1 MHIMHPITGGY
12 WPNLIRI
19 PADTVSMSGTAE
31 DGILGKRN
39 PFDTKKMDSTTMRLY
54 WVILAM
60 SIATVVLGLLYSSIW
75 DVIVSLSVVVVM
87 IATMK
92 HDSKFVHI
100 PPVIIIMIFI
110 CLIFSTVGKV
120 FGEYGIMNV
129 LQDVFLGMLLS
140 LFGFICAYISLGKIP
155 GFSDEKPSL
164 ISLEA
169 FTFGVALYSIYMMII
184 RYISGII
191 TGTPDYKEMFDSMA
205 YVTFGSL
212 FISLLFY
219 IDKKSLFAHTVFNF
233 MYTNQEALGVKSEN
247 ERMEIE
253 HLISRG
259 ESDTLE
265 FKSTLR
271 TNLKTGEKDK
281 RMEKAVLKSITA
293 FLNSDGG
300 TLLVGVADD
309 GTILGIDE
317 ESFDNRDKLNL
328 HMTNL
333 ISSQIGDDYL
343 PYIRFK
349 LISFG
354 ENDEKAVMKVMCK
367 TSPIPVFL
375 KDGKTEQYYVR
386 SGPSSVELLGSDMIR
401 YIGRKQSVRKL
412 KVRAGIPHAVDEIN
426 EE

>member
-1 MHIMHPITGGY
+1 M
-12 WPNLIRI
+12 
-19 PADTVSMSGTAE
+19 
-31 DGILGKRN
+31 
-39 PFDTKKMDSTTMRLY
+39 
-54 WVILAM
+54 
-60 SIATVVLGLLYSSIW
+60 
-75 DVIVSLSVVVVM
+75 
-87 IATMK
+87 
-92 HDSKFVHI
+92 
-100 PPVIIIMIFI
+100 
-110 CLIFSTVGKV
+110 
-120 FGEYGIMNV
+120 
-129 LQDVFLGMLLS
+129 
-140 LFGFICAYISLGKIP
+140 
-155 GFSDEKPSL
+155 
-164 ISLEA
+164 
-169 FTFGVALYSIYMMII
+169 
-184 RYISGII
+184 
-191 TGTPDYKEMFDSMA
+191 
-205 YVTFGSL
+205 
-212 FISLLFY
+212 
-219 IDKKSLFAHTVFNF
+219 
-233 MYTNQEALGVKSEN
+233 
-247 ERMEIE
+247 
-253 HLISRG
+253 
-259 ESDTLE
+259 E

-354 ENDEKAVMKVMCK
+354 ENDEKAVMKVVCK

-401 YIGRKQSVRKL
+401 YIGRKQSVRNL